1 MCKIDTKMSV
11 NSRKSSGRPSY
22 YYRLLR
28 RSRLQRQRSRSRSRN
43 RPLSRGYVAAGEES
57 WAGFATKE
65 DVAEQALPP
74 VHGWDLTVCPFGIA
88 QDTSQELL
96 SGIAESPPERCGQR
110 RSMPSGVP
118 DRNPTM
124 EPAATAPFRVTGFL
138 SRRLKGS
145 IKRTK
150 SQPKLDRNSSFRH
163 ILPGFR
169 SVDNE
174 RHTMTTVPDE
184 NASAVEEDEPGFPSP
199 RVPLAAGPA
208 AQP

>member
-43 RPLSRGYVAAGEES
+43 RPLSR
-57 WAGFATKE
+57 
-65 DVAEQALPP
+65 
-74 VHGWDLTVCPFGIA
+74 
-88 QDTSQELL
+88 
-96 SGIAESPPERCGQR
+96 ESPPERCGQR

-174 RHTMTTVPDE
+174 RRVLIRRTLSDSGSSGSELLTPPFQHCQMYRVSILLRNIVP
-184 NASAVEEDEPGFPSP
+184 
-199 RVPLAAGPA
+199 
-208 AQP
+208 Q

>member
-43 RPLSRGYVAAGEES
+43 RPLSR
-57 WAGFATKE
+57 
-65 DVAEQALPP
+65 
-74 VHGWDLTVCPFGIA
+74 
-88 QDTSQELL
+88 
-96 SGIAESPPERCGQR
+96 ESPPERCGQR

-174 RHTMTTVPDE
+174 SYAKRQLC
-184 NASAVEEDEPGFPSP
+184 ASAGRSP
-199 RVPLAAGPA
+199 VSRRTGLAAGALSP
-208 AQP
+208 PVSCSDVCE